1 MTSKYHMTVEQN
13 IFWAKKYIV
22 DSIWKQAHLEGI
34 AVTYPDT
41 QEVYENGYAQGLLE
55 KDIVTI
61 NNLKRAWHFVLD
73 NIDFEL
79 NYAYFCKINQI
90 IGNNGLIQ
98 NAGWIRK
105 GPVTIGGIDP
115 NEWVPEIPNEE
126 DVKQKFDEL
135 KHIEDPTER
144 AIKTMLYGMRTQ
156 IFWDGNK
163 RTSLLAANQIMIG
176 NGCGIIS
183 IPISVQKEFTFKVVD
198 YYKTGN
204 DKELYS
210 FIYDNCISGTT
221 FEHDKVSPEN
231 EKEHFQLEPK
241 KKLNEVIKNAEQ
253 IKSNKNTE
261 RKDNNL
267 IKSKANKQCR

>member
-1 MTSKYHMTVEQN
+1 MASRYHMTVEQN
-13 IFWAKKYIV
+13 IFWANKYII

-41 QEVYENGYAQGLLE
+41 QSIYENGYGQGLLE

-61 NNLKRAWHFVLD
+61 NNLKRAWHYVLD
-73 NIDFEL
+73 NIDLEL
-79 NYAYFCKINQI
+79 DYTYFCKINQI
-90 IGNNGLIQ
+90 IGQNGLIQ
-98 NAGWIRK
+98 NAGCMK
-105 GPVTIGGIDP
+105 NGPLTSEGIES
-115 NEWVPEIPNEE
+115 NERIIEIPNEE
-126 DVKQKFDEL
+126 YVKQKFDEL
-135 KHIEDPTER
+135 KHIEEPTER

-210 FIYDNCISGTT
+210 FIYDKCISGTT

-241 KKLNEVIKNAEQ
+241 KKLNEIIRDAKQ
-253 IKSNKNTE
+253 IKTNKNTE
-261 RKDNNL
+261 KKDNNL
-267 IKSKANKQCR
+267 NKSKANKQCR